1 MKLRNFGNL
10 EGIENNHD
18 SLVSDRRSSV
28 SLFGM
33 AEDDIQ
39 LRQFQK
45 YLIKARKILCIVGSG
60 ASASSGIATYQL
72 QKGSWHGYTALDL
85 ATPEAFQSDPGLVW
99 LFYSSRRYEALRAKP
114 NDAHFA
120 LAELCKRFSSGIVRR
135 DGDRPTVEVS
145 RIGERG
151 RSTGNTRSVLVVSQN
166 VDGLHHRAG
175 HPRESL
181 VELHGSLFEL
191 KCTQFLCNYRTR
203 NDKDPFLTSA
213 LYRYTP
219 RDSQICKKRARNGSS
234 TDEPKSK
241 RPKNEDS
248 NEKEDEAL
256 SEDSSLQDSEQAD
269 VFPTLDRSDLPNC
282 PRCHQGVL
290 RPAVVW
296 FGESLP
302 LNQMDEVDQFFG
314 TGDAVDLV
322 LVIGT
327 SGKVWPAMGYV
338 ERAKKS
344 GSKIAIFNSVI
355 EDLDQVRKNKKV
367 WGFQGD
373 AAQLLPKAL
382 KPLIGEKYKPRDW
395 QRR

>member
-1 MKLRNFGNL
+1 M
-10 EGIENNHD
+10 
-18 SLVSDRRSSV
+18 
-28 SLFGM
+28 
-33 AEDDIQ
+33 
-39 LRQFQK
+39 
-45 YLIKARKILCIVGSG
+45 
-60 ASASSGIATYQL
+60 
-72 QKGSWHGYTALDL
+72 
-85 ATPEAFQSDPGLVW
+85 
-99 LFYSSRRYEALRAKP
+99 
-114 NDAHFA
+114 
-120 LAELCKRFSSGIVRR
+120 
-135 DGDRPTVEVS
+135 
-145 RIGERG
+145 
-151 RSTGNTRSVLVVSQN
+151 
-166 VDGLHHRAG
+166 
-175 HPRESL
+175 
-181 VELHGSLFEL
+181 
-191 KCTQFLCNYRTR
+191 
-203 NDKDPFLTSA
+203 TSA

-373 AAQLLPKAL
+373 AAPVSYTHLDV
-382 KPLIGEKYKPRDW
+382 YKR
-395 QRR
+395 QAFY